1 MEDLRRQEGRNL
13 IAVGVYGSVAAGRER
28 ASSDLDLFV
37 VIRRPRS
44 RLRFHVREGV
54 LVALNVRTR
63 EEARADAT
71 RPRSSLPEALSG
83 WRSMRPLYDP
93 SGFLRALRTRAL
105 RTPASRFRE
114 SAREGF
120 LQAYED
126 LGKLRNAAHS
136 RDREESREMAIWYTG
151 GAMAI
156 LFCLERHVPSTDRR
170 VFAELRG
177 LGTLGRRI
185 CELRYGSFSPR
196 ETARRADRIWG
207 ALRAQAARQGIRVDD
222 VP

>member
-1 MEDLRRQEGRNL
+1 MTAWDRVATLMKGRLIPGGMARSLHACLAQTVTQGLRRQEGGNL
-13 IAVGVYGSVAAGRER
+13 VAVGVYGSVAAGRER
-28 ASSDLDLFV
+28 PSSDLDLFV
-37 VIRRPRS
+37 VVRKHRP

-63 EEARADAT
+63 EEARADAVT
-71 RPRSSLPEALSG
+71 PRSSLPEALSG

-126 LGKLRNAAHS
+126 LGKLRTAGHS
-136 RDREESREMAIWYTG
+136 RDREGWREVAIW
-151 GAMAI
+151 
-156 LFCLERHVPSTDRR
+156 
-170 VFAELRG
+170 
-177 LGTLGRRI
+177 
-185 CELRYGSFSPR
+185 
-196 ETARRADRIWG
+196 
-207 ALRAQAARQGIRVDD
+207 
-222 VP
+222 